1 MSDSGKDDFYVGY
14 SAVAPANLAR
24 FVRRWVVV
32 LCVLAIVSAVVLV
45 MAQGRFAQAW
55 FEFGNT
61 RSFEGYVSE
70 HPYPTLL
77 VRRPGPSGAALP
89 FSRYL
94 LAAFGKH
101 GAQKL
106 LSGLDGQRV
115 QLEGTLIYRDD
126 QTMIEVVAG
135 SVQTLGADRI
145 DPAASNAPTV
155 GRFTLTGEII
165 DSKCY
170 LGVMK
175 PGNLKPHRSCAIRC
189 ISGGIPPIFVARDE
203 SGAALHLLMIGGDGR
218 TLNKEVLDFVA
229 DPIEL
234 DGEIVRDSGLL
245 VLRTEPTS
253 FRRRR

>member
-1 MSDSGKDDFYVGY
+1 M
-14 SAVAPANLAR
+14 
-24 FVRRWVVV
+24 
-32 LCVLAIVSAVVLV
+32 
-45 MAQGRFAQAW
+45 
-55 FEFGNT
+55 
-61 RSFEGYVSE
+61 
-70 HPYPTLL
+70 
-77 VRRPGPSGAALP
+77 
-89 FSRYL
+89 
-94 LAAFGKH
+94 
-101 GAQKL
+101 
-106 LSGLDGQRV
+106 SGLDGQRV

-234 DGEIVRDSGLL
+234 DGEIVRDGGLL